1 MRREMPAPGGI
12 SLFIIR
18 GSIEVKEMEKVMA
31 EAEKILKAWK
41 PTRIYF
47 GEGTVLRVGKV
58 VKKYGDRTLL
68 VIGKGSIRRSG
79 VLDRVLQ
86 SLAKNSINSKMVE
99 GIEPNPS
106 KETVYRIAYHLLAGN
121 FSSLLAIGGGSVIDA
136 AKAAGI
142 LGTIKEGEIDDYF
155 GVGMVSRKVKKIMP
169 LIALPTTGGTGSEL
183 TKFSVITDTWLHV
196 KKLIFDI
203 AIVPAEAI
211 VDPELTYSCE
221 NHVSRVTGL
230 DAMTHLMEGYFNNV
244 DETADPEANHRALI
258 GLKLLLEGLPRVLK
272 EGEDREARRMMSL
285 ASTVGGS
292 VLFYKQA
299 GLPHLNSFSWSN
311 VMDHGE
317 AVAVMLPYYSAYYA
331 PNIAEKMKKVAEL
344 MSIPESKDLIKDFV
358 QGLFAFYKKVNF
370 PLTLKEFKNFSEDL
384 IDKAV
389 RDASQNRMKL
399 EASPRPI
406 PPEKSEE
413 VLHTIIQ
420 GAYQGSIEK
429 ITKL

>member
-1 MRREMPAPGGI
+1 M
-12 SLFIIR
+12 
-18 GSIEVKEMEKVMA
+18 KEMERVLA
-31 EAEKILKAWK
+31 EAEEILKAWK
-41 PTRIYF
+41 PTRIYL
-47 GEGTVLRVGKV
+47 GEGAVLRVGEV

-68 VIGKGSIRRSG
+68 VIGKGSVRKSG

-86 SLAKNSINSKMVE
+86 SLAKSSVNHKMVE
-99 GIEPNPS
+99 GVEPNPS

-136 AKAAGI
+136 AKAAGV
-142 LGTIKEGEIDDYF
+142 LGTIREGEIDDYF
-155 GVGMVSRKVKKIMP
+155 GVSMVSKKVKKIIDV
-169 LIALPTTGGTGSEL
+169 IALPTTSGTGSEL
-183 TKFSVITDTWLHV
+183 TKFSAITDTWLHV

-221 NHVSRVTGL
+221 RHVSRVTGL
-230 DAMTHLMEGYFNNV
+230 DALTHLMEGYFNNV
-244 DETADPEANHRALI
+244 DESADPEANRRALI
-258 GLKLLLEGLPRVLK
+258 GLQLVLEGLPRVLK
-272 EGEDREARRMMSL
+272 DGQDREARRMMAL
-285 ASTVGGS
+285 ASTLGGS

-299 GLPHLNSFSWSN
+299 GLPHLNSFSWSD

-344 MSIPESKDLIKDFV
+344 MSIPESKDLTENFV

-370 PLTLKEFKNFSEDL
+370 PLTLREFRNFSEDL

-399 EASPRPI
+399 DASPRPV
-406 PPEKSEE
+406 PAEKCEE
-413 VLHTIIQ
+413 ILRTIIE
-420 GAYQGSIEK
+420 GAYQGRIEK
-429 ITKL
+429 ILRL